1 MMKRREKVFSRFDMA
16 LIMINYSILLQHR
29 REIMTLHPAEPFR
42 IKMVEPIQLISREE
56 REKAMIQAGY
66 NLFSVPAKDVY
77 IDLLTDS
84 GTGAMSQEQWASIML
99 GDESYAGARSYFKL
113 KTVMKEIFGFEY
125 FVPTHQG
132 RAAENIL
139 ASLLVRPGMFIPSNM
154 HFDTTEG
161 NLRAAGGRPV
171 NLINDD
177 AFNISKKLP
186 FKGNM
191 DVERLENFIL
201 EKKPEN
207 IPFGCI
213 TITNNAGGGQ
223 PVSYANIKEV
233 AAVYK
238 KYKIPFFIDSC
249 RFAENCYFIKQ
260 REPGFDN
267 FTPLEIAKKI
277 FALADGAW
285 MSAKKDAIVNIGGFL
300 AMNDEQLFQNV
311 SNTLILREGFPTYG
325 GLAGRDLEAM
335 ATGLM
340 EGLQESY
347 LAYRTGQTA
356 YLAEIIK
363 ENGVPII
370 EPPGGH
376 AVYLDAGSLLP
387 HIPQSEYPGQALAA
401 ALYLEGGIRGV
412 EIGSVMFAH
421 PDPDTGEMVFPQLE
435 LVRLALPRRVYTQSH
450 LDYVADVVKKI
461 VEKRD
466 AIRGY
471 KITYQPKLMRHFTCR
486 FEPV

>member
-1 MMKRREKVFSRFDMA
+1 
-16 LIMINYSILLQHR
+16 
-29 REIMTLHPAEPFR
+29 MTKHPAEPFR
-42 IKMVEPIQLISREE
+42 IKMVEPIQLIPRADRE
-56 REKAMIQAGY
+56 RAMKQAGY
-66 NLFSVPAKDVY
+66 NLFAVPAKDVY

-84 GTGAMSQEQWASIML
+84 GTGAMSQEQWSSIML

-113 KTVMKEIFGFEY
+113 KSVMEEIFGFEY

-139 ASLLVRPGMFIPSNM
+139 ASLLVKPGSFIPSNM

-177 AFNISKKLP
+177 AFDMGKILP

-191 DVERLENFIL
+191 DLDKLEQFIKD
-201 EKKPEN
+201 KKPEN

-223 PVSYANIKEV
+223 PVSYANIKAV
-233 AAVYK
+233 AAIYK

-260 REPGFDN
+260 REPGFEN
-267 FTPLEIAKKI
+267 HSPLEIAKMI

-300 AMNDEQLFQNV
+300 AVNDADLFQDIRNA
-311 SNTLILREGFPTYG
+311 LILREGFPTYG
-325 GLAGRDLEAM
+325 GLAGRDLEAL

-347 LAYRTGQTA
+347 LSYRLGQTA
-356 YLAEIIK
+356 YLAERILEK
-363 ENGVPII
+363 GVPII

-376 AVYLDAGSLLP
+376 AVYLDAGAMLP
-387 HIPQSEYPGQALAA
+387 HIPQSEFPGQALTA

-412 EIGSVMFAH
+412 EIGSVMFAY
-421 PDPDTGEMVFPQLE
+421 PDPDTGEMIYPKLD

-450 LDYVADVVKKI
+450 LDYVADI
-461 VEKRD
+461 IGNILDNRD
-466 AIRGY
+466 VIRGY
-471 KITYQPKLMRHFTCR
+471 KITYQPKLMRHFTCK

>member
-1 MMKRREKVFSRFDMA
+1 M
-16 LIMINYSILLQHR
+16 SI
-29 REIMTLHPAEPFR
+29 HPAEPFR
-42 IKMVEPIQLISREE
+42 IKMVEPIRLISRSD
-56 REKAMIQAGY
+56 REKAMIKAGY
-66 NLFSVPAKDVY
+66 NVFAVPAEDVY

-84 GTGAMSQEQWASIML
+84 GTGAMSQQQWASIML

-113 KTVMKEIFGFEY
+113 QSVMQEIFGFEH

-139 ASLLVRPGMFIPSNM
+139 AALLVRPGLYIPSNM

-161 NLRAAGGRPV
+161 NLLAAGGRPV
-171 NLINDD
+171 NLVNDD
-177 AFNISKKLP
+177 AFDISKQVP

-191 DVERLENFIL
+191 DVHKLEQFIL
-201 EKKPEN
+201 DKKPEN

-233 AAVYK
+233 AAIYK
-238 KYKIPFFIDSC
+238 KYHIPFFIDSC
-249 RFAENCYFIKQ
+249 RFAENCYFIKL
-260 REPGFDN
+260 REPGFEN
-267 FTPLEIAKKI
+267 HTPLEIAKMI

-285 MSAKKDAIVNIGGFL
+285 MSAKQDAIVNIGGFL
-300 AMNDEQLFQNV
+300 AMNDSKLYQDVCNA
-311 SNTLILREGFPTYG
+311 LILREGFPTYG
-325 GLAGRDLEAM
+325 GLAGRDLEAL

-347 LAYRTGQTA
+347 LAYRLGQTA
-356 YLAEIIK
+356 YLAECIK
-363 ENGVPII
+363 AKGIPLI
-370 EPPGGH
+370 EPAGGH
-376 AVYLDAGSLLP
+376 AVYLDAGTLLP
-387 HIPQSEYPGQALAA
+387 HIPQSEFPGQALAA

-421 PDPDTGEMVFPQLE
+421 PDPDSGEIIYPKLE

-450 LDYVADVVKKI
+450 LDYVTTVVEKI
-461 VEKRD
+461 VEMKKS
-466 AIRGY
+466 IHGY
-471 KITYQPKLMRHFTCR
+471 KITYQPELLRHFTCR